1 MGTVMMLV
9 FPSRGMLI
17 DAVDKLHTLDYVNI
31 QNSAVIAKA
40 ADGET
45 LVMEDDISAVEGSI
59 TGGTLGSL
67 MTALGVAQMGAFL
80 LPGVGPII
88 AIGAGALLGGLIG
101 GTTGGVTAGLIDF
114 GFKNQQLEDLSARLE
129 NGHTALV
136 LEVDSTTD
144 VVERIKADMSA
155 YSVDIIQAPVV

>member
-1 MGTVMMLV
+1 MMLV

-144 VVERIKADMSA
+144 VVERIKADMAA

>member
-17 DAVDKLHTLDYVNI
+17 DAVDKLHTLDYVNV

-114 GFKNQQLEDLSARLE
+114 GFKNQQLEDLSSRLE

-144 VVERIKADMSA
+144 VVDRIKADMSA
-155 YSVDIIQAPVV
+155 YSVDIIQAPAV